1 MTPQA
6 ALIELL
12 ERVGASQDNAVLVND
27 EKLTQWPM
35 VAVAAMKTQG
45 LLAKT
50 KPASSAICSGCE
62 RECVMPVHIIPAKEN
77 FPARTFI
84 ACDKRNDI
92 SRVPVSFEKL
102 NQWQCTIDS
111 VCEFI
116 ATCLGLRRSNQLTD
130 NSNLSNIGI
139 AKGIKRSQML
149 DLEADGVLS
158 LVAGNSRLPLIELIE
173 YHDGAYSLDDAMI
186 RQLVD
191 TATTADNRYT
201 PSNAKREARKLVT
214 SAMHGSWQK
223 EFRKLKKK
231 RSNMSDTWYSQ
242 QIAKMEIA
250 NGRSAETIRKNMKS

>member
-12 ERVGASQDNAVLVND
+12 ERVGASQGNAVLVND
-27 EKLTQWPM
+27 EELTQWPM
-35 VAVAAMKTQG
+35 AAVAAMKIQG

-50 KPASSAICSGCE
+50 KPASSVICPGCE
-62 RECVMPVHIIPAKEN
+62 RDCVMPVHIIPAKEN
-77 FPARTFI
+77 LAARAFI
-84 ACDKRNDI
+84 SCDKRSDI

-111 VCEFI
+111 VCQFI
-116 ATCLGLRRSNQLTD
+116 AICLELRRSNQLME
-130 NSNLSNIGI
+130 NSNFRSIGI

-149 DLEADGVLS
+149 GLEADGVLS

-173 YHDGAYSLDDAMI
+173 YHDNAYSLYDAMI
-186 RQLVD
+186 HQLVD
-191 TATTADNRYT
+191 SSTTADKRYT
-201 PSNAKREARKLVT
+201 PSNAKREARKLDT
-214 SAMHGSWQK
+214 AAMYESWQQ

-250 NGRSAETIRKNMKS
+250 KGRSAETIRKNMKS

>member
-12 ERVGASQDNAVLVND
+12 ERVGASQGNAVLVND
-27 EKLTQWPM
+27 EELTQWPM
-35 VAVAAMKTQG
+35 AAVAAMKTQG

-50 KPASSAICSGCE
+50 KPASSTICPGCE
-62 RECVMPVHIIPAKEN
+62 HECVMPVYIIPAKEN
-77 FPARTFI
+77 LAARAFI
-84 ACDKRNDI
+84 SCDKRSDI
-92 SRVPVSFEKL
+92 SRVTVSFQKL

-111 VCEFI
+111 VCQFI

-149 DLEADGVLS
+149 GLEADGGLS
-158 LVAGNSRLPLIELIE
+158 LVAGNSRLPLTELIE
-173 YHDGAYSLDDAMI
+173 YHDGAYTLDNAMI
-186 RQLVD
+186 HQLVD
-191 TATTADNRYT
+191 TATTTDNRYT
-201 PSNAKREARKLVT
+201 PSNAKRETRKLDT
-214 SAMHGSWQK
+214 STMHESWQK

-231 RSNMSDTWYSQ
+231 HSNMSDTWYSI

-250 NGRSAETIRKNMKS
+250 KGRSAETIRKNMKS

>member
-12 ERVGASQDNAVLVND
+12 ERVGAN
-27 EKLTQWPM
+27 
-35 VAVAAMKTQG
+35 
-45 LLAKT
+45 LAKT
-50 KPASSAICSGCE
+50 ILINEEELACWSNEAITALKIQKLLVKAKPATSAVCPGCE

-77 FPARTFI
+77 FPARAFI
-84 ACDKRNDI
+84 SCDKRSDI

-111 VCEFI
+111 VCQFI
-116 ATCLGLRRSNQLTD
+116 ATCLGLRRSNQLRD

-139 AKGIKRSQML
+139 AKGNKRSQML
-149 DLEADGVLS
+149 GLEADGVLS
-158 LVAGNSRLPLIELIE
+158 LIAGNNRLPLVELIE
-173 YHDGAYSLDDAMI
+173 YHDGTYSLDDAMI

-191 TATTADNRYT
+191 TTTTADNRYT
-201 PSNAKREARKLVT
+201 PSNAKREARKLDT
-214 SAMHGSWQK
+214 AAMHESWQK

-231 RSNMSDTWYSQ
+231 CSNMSDTWYSQ